1 MHSWWKRNPGYS
13 SEKVICKTFLFLGFW
28 EWCVVV
34 PSFYVFSVAEINLYS
49 DNFTKTLHKFLMN
62 IQGNNQRN
70 SLFNFW
76 RWSHK
81 DKVDDVGKISSVTN
95 TFGGFGFCRFSL
107 PRKPDSTR
115 HSQDEDGHGNDY
127 YIIINAKNC
136 MLVMCDVSKG
146 EILII
151 NTGSQCNGQRN
162 VWWQKCA
169 AVFWEAFRFWQKLC
183 KNKIMMCNLSF
194 FGDSLNNTTQ
204 RRSRKERKLGE
215 KINFVKL
222 YGQFVRLITGWFF

>member
-1 MHSWWKRNPGYS
+1 MQKPCTNSWGVFKKATKERNCLVY
-13 SEKVICKTFLFLGFW
+13 
-28 EWCVVV
+28 
-34 PSFYVFSVAEINLYS
+34 
-49 DNFTKTLHKFLMN
+49 
-62 IQGNNQRN
+62 
-70 SLFNFW
+70 W

-81 DKVDDVGKISSVTN
+81 DKEDDVGKISSVTN
-95 TFGGFGFCRFSL
+95 SIGGFGFCRFSL

-115 HSQDEDGHGNDY
+115 HSQDEDGHDNDY
-127 YIIINAKNC
+127 YIIINAKKC
-136 MLVMCDVSKG
+136 MLVMCDVSEG

-162 VWWQKCA
+162 VWWQKGA

-215 KINFVKL
+215 KISFVKFFD
-222 YGQFVRLITGWFF
+222 QFVRLITGWFF